1 MGTAHEGSQQ
11 KPIQTMQLPKEVGT
25 EGPAVKVIG
34 GLPEKAARAPSLLC
48 ARGRGPVAPS
58 LPCAS
63 WRLWDK
69 AHWEGGGGVRGTRAW
84 TGRVRV
90 RWSPTRAGQGG

>member
-11 KPIQTMQLPKEVGT
+11 KPIHTMQLPKEVGT
-25 EGPAVKVIG
+25 EGPAAVMRPAREG
-34 GLPEKAARAPSLLC
+34 GPRPPLPRVPAGVCGIRHT
-48 ARGRGPVAPS
+48 GRGVVG
-58 LPCAS
+58 S
-63 WRLWDK
+63 W
-69 AHWEGGGGVRGTRAW
+69 GTRAW